1 MKRWFGRNG
10 SWPLVL
16 AVTLMMGAASQPG
29 AAEALPDYEAK
40 AGMLEI
46 GLDPGRPDAEIF
58 HMDYTA
64 KGSDPAKRPVTFVF
78 NGGPG
83 GSSIFLHLSALGP
96 RTIRTSGDG
105 SFPAVPARLEDN
117 PESWIAFTDLVFI
130 DPVDTGYS
138 RMLAGP
144 DGKAGDP
151 KPYYNTTADVNSMAI
166 FIRKWL
172 TVNKR
177 WASPKAIAGESYGGL
192 RVAALMRI
200 LAENYAVN
208 INRAILISPA
218 LKIDVDT
225 GNYSIL
231 YPMTLLPTQAAIA
244 SHHGLNDVTVDEAGM
259 KAVEDYTLN
268 GFLSGLVSLG
278 RATPEERKAFFN
290 TVARLTGLDP
300 KLVELHNGRISE
312 TDYVGSLLSDRGQVL
327 DRYDGTQASDN
338 PTPQAAGLG
347 VLDRSLTVLSGVLLA
362 PFMDY
367 VQNDLG
373 YTSDRPYIP
382 LNFATNASWDHSGD
396 IGTPD
401 DIGIALAQ
409 NPDLKALVVHG
420 YHDLVTNYFL
430 SRYTLEQ
437 TTRARGARQRLYF
450 GTYPGGHMFYL
461 QSRSRSEFFKDVRGF
476 FAD

>member
-1 MKRWFGRNG
+1 MQRWFGG
-10 SWPLVL
+10 IGALPIVL
-16 AVTLMMGAASQPG
+16 ALILLLGTAPASQASG
-29 AAEALPDYEAK
+29 ALPDYEAK

-46 GLDPGRPDAEIF
+46 GIDPERPDAEIF
-58 HMDYTA
+58 HMDYIL
-64 KGSDPAKRPVTFVF
+64 KGGDPATRPVTFVF

-83 GSSIFLHLSALGP
+83 GSSIFLHMSALGP
-96 RTIRTSGDG
+96 KTIKTSGDG
-105 SFPAVPARLEDN
+105 TFPAVPARLEDN
-117 PESWIAFTDLVFI
+117 PESWIVFTDLVFI

-138 RMLAGP
+138 RMLPSA
-144 DGKAGDP
+144 DGKPGDP

-166 FIRKWL
+166 FVRKWL
-172 TVNKR
+172 TVNNR

-218 LKIDVDT
+218 LKVDVDA

-231 YPMTLLPTQAAIA
+231 YPMTLLPTQTAIA
-244 SHHGLNDVTVDEAGM
+244 SHHGLNDVKVDEAGM

-268 GFLSGLVSLG
+268 GFLTGLVSIG
-278 RATPEERKAFFN
+278 RSTPEERKIFFD
-290 TVARLTGLDP
+290 TVARYTGLDP
-300 KLVELHNGRISE
+300 RLVELHNGRIPE
-312 TDYVGSLLSDRGQVL
+312 TLYVGSLLSDRGLIL
-327 DRYDGTQASDN
+327 DRYDGTQATDN
-338 PTPQAAGLG
+338 PTPQEPGLA
-347 VLDRSLTVLSGVLLA
+347 VLDRSLTVLSGVLLT

-367 VQNDLG
+367 VRNDLG

-382 LNFATNASWDHSGD
+382 LNFVTNASWDYSGD

-437 TTRARGARQRLYF
+437 TTRARGARERLYF

-461 QSRSRSEFFKDVRGF
+461 QSKSRSEFFQDVKGF
-476 FAD
+476 FAE